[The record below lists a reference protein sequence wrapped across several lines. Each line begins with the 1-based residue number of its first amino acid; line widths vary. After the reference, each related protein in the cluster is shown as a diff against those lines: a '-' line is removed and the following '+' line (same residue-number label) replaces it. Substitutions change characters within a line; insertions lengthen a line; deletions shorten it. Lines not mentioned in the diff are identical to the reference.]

1 MGEWKD
7 ALLEEEER
15 KRCLLLGLFFSSL
28 SFIAV
33 RRPRLASHRDE
44 EKKVFFSASP
54 FLTEMEGCCRKQK
67 RIARAI
73 ISHSPLYL
81 RKRSV

>member
-7 ALLEEEER
+7 ALLEEEK

-44 EKKVFFSASP
+44 EKKSFLFCFPFFNGDGG
-54 FLTEMEGCCRKQK
+54 LLQETEKN
-67 RIARAI
+67 
-73 ISHSPLYL
+73 S
-81 RKRSV
+81 